1 MDEIITPAEVAVLL
15 KMHLKTVYKLAEK
28 GIIPGKRVGRS
39 WRFNRN
45 DVLELVCSKSRESF
59 HEGSGSNSTSQP
71 Q

>member
-1 MDEIITPAEVAVLL
+1 MEEIITPADVAVLL

-28 GIIPGKRVGRS
+28 GVIPGRRVGRS

-45 DVLELVCSKSRESF
+45 DILELVSRKPNGNSN
-59 HEGSGSNSTSQP
+59 GSAAIVQA

>member
-1 MDEIITPAEVAVLL
+1 MEEIITPADVAVLL

-45 DVLELVCSKSRESF
+45 DVLELVSRKPNGNA
-59 HEGSGSNSTSQP
+59 EGGVSNVQP
-71 Q
+71 H

>member
-1 MDEIITPAEVAVLL
+1 MEEIITPAEVAVLF

-45 DVLELVCSKSRESF
+45 EILETVCRKSNRNP
-59 HEGSGSNSTSQP
+59 HEGCASNPNSRP
-71 Q
+71 